1 MASRQ
6 GLAKGADV
14 GIDWAFIRQ
23 WEGSWLEGYVP
34 NSPTAKG
41 TLASGVTVLAGFDLG
56 QQSLPSINELPVSAA
71 LKARL
76 RPYVGLRGAAAVMAL
91 QHRFEDALDVL
102 ARLNGQTASGVRS
115 APQGVK
121 GGLTGVIRAVA
132 AGERPTQ
139 FVARRELLPGLQ
151 LTPAEAAELEPV
163 VHAQYRGRLAL
174 AYDRA
179 ARTKCF
185 DTLPDGVQTALM
197 SLSWQCGYVWAHK
210 AVQPTRQ
217 IFDAAVRRDWRDAV
231 DTFHAEPFPRPADKA
246 RRRAEGSRLAA
257 AVGLTLPLNGPKAL
271 RYNTETVNRAQLRAR
286 TA

>member
-1 MASRQ
+1 MAKEA
-6 GLAKGADV
+6 GV
-14 GIDWAFIRQ
+14 GIDWAFIRK
-23 WEGSWLEGYVP
+23 WEGRWLEGYVP

-56 QQSLPSINELPVSAA
+56 QQSLRSIDELPVSAA

-102 ARLNGQTASGVRS
+102 AQLNGQAATGTRS

-121 GGLTGVIRAVA
+121 GGLAGVIRTVA
-132 AGERPTQ
+132 PGERPTQ
-139 FVARRELLPGLQ
+139 FVARRELLPGLR

-163 VHAQYRGRLAL
+163 VHEQYRRRLAH

-179 ARTKCF
+179 AKNKCF

-197 SLSWQCGYVWAHK
+197 SLSWQCGSIWAH
-210 AVQPTRQ
+210 QPERPTRQ
-217 IFDAAVRRDWRDAV
+217 VFDAAVRRDWHDAV
-231 DTFHAEPFPRPADKA
+231 DTFHAEPFPRQADQA
-246 RRRAEGSRLAA
+246 RRRGEGARLAA
-257 AVGLTLPLNGPKAL
+257 AVGLSLPLNGPKAM
-271 RYNTETVNRAQLRAR
+271 RHQTETVGRAQQRAR

>member
-1 MASRQ
+1 M
-6 GLAKGADV
+6 
-14 GIDWAFIRQ
+14 GIDWTFIRQ

-56 QQSLPSINELPVSAA
+56 QQSLATIDALPVSTA

-102 ARLNGQTASGVRS
+102 SRLNGQAVSGTRS

-121 GGLTGVIRAVA
+121 GGLTGVIRPVA
-132 AGERPTQ
+132 AGEKPTQ

-151 LTPAEAAELEPV
+151 LTPAEAAELEPA
-163 VHAQYRGRLAL
+163 VHALYRGRLAL

-185 DTLPDGVQTALM
+185 DTLPGGVQTALM
-197 SLSWQCGYVWAHK
+197 SLSWQCGSIWAHK
-210 AVQPTRQ
+210 PERPTRQ
-217 IFDAAVRRDWRDAV
+217 VFDAAVRRDWRDAV
-231 DTFHAEPFPRPADKA
+231 DTFHAEPFPRLADKA
-246 RRRAEGSRLAA
+246 RRRAEGARLAA
-257 AVGLTLPLNGPKAL
+257 AVGLVLPLNGPKAL
-271 RYNTETVNRAQLRAR
+271 RYQTEMLGRAQLRAR